1 MIRSLAKQGWLQ
13 IALGGIILFIIVDLA
28 LRSTRSTTFL
38 PAFIVLGAF
47 TIPVTFAA
55 YFFLQEHLLDR
66 TVHGGIPLIQAFLM
80 FLGGGIIGT
89 IIAGVL
95 SSPLVFHSDLA
106 NFISVSVIEEI
117 AKLVFPV
124 VVFLQARYRSE
135 VDGLV
140 FGVAAGV
147 GFAALETIGYS
158 LLVLLPIVGGG
169 IGDLQEVL
177 IIRGLLSPLGH
188 AAWTGLICYAIWHY
202 RGQGK
207 KQVLMPL
214 AYFLMAIFLHTLW
227 NFISSRNEALIIFP
241 SYIVI
246 GGFGLSLMLWHLKN
260 ARQRSAAIDQYPKT
274 PGPSVNT

>member
-1 MIRSLAKQGWLQ
+1 
-13 IALGGIILFIIVDLA
+13 
-28 LRSTRSTTFL
+28 
-38 PAFIVLGAF
+38 
-47 TIPVTFAA
+47 
-55 YFFLQEHLLDR
+55 
-66 TVHGGIPLIQAFLM
+66 
-80 FLGGGIIGT
+80 
-89 IIAGVL
+89 
-95 SSPLVFHSDLA
+95 
-106 NFISVSVIEEI
+106 
-117 AKLVFPV
+117 

-140 FGVAAGV
+140 FGVASGV

-158 LLVLLPIVGGG
+158 LVVLLPIIGGG
-169 IGDLQEVL
+169 IGDLQQVL

-260 ARQRSAAIDQYPKT
+260 ARQKSAALDQYPKT
-274 PGPSVNT
+274 PQPPVNT